1 MSTKEKL
8 LTLLES
14 RRGEYLSGEEIASV
28 LSLSRA
34 SVWKAV
40 SALRKEGYA
49 IQAVTNRGYCLNPN
63 TDILF
68 APGIRGYLDWEVP
81 DLTVLPEAQSTNDL
95 LRQRAQE
102 GAPEGTV
109 LLALSQSAGRGRSG
123 REFFSP
129 PDTGLYFSVLL
140 RPEPGRNAQSITTM
154 AAAAMCRTLET
165 MGADR
170 PGIKWVND
178 LFVRGRKVCGILTE
192 GAFSLEEGRLQ
203 YAVLG
208 VGLNLY
214 APAGGFP
221 EPLADIAGPAFD
233 RPLPDLKNRLAAE
246 FLNRFFRYYRGQGDW
261 VSVYRDHSLAIGREV
276 EVLSAAGSRRALVL
290 GIDDRC
296 RLLVRYGDG
305 TEDCLS
311 YGEIRI
317 RL

>member
-8 LTLLES
+8 LTLLEA
-14 RRGEYLSGEEIASV
+14 RKGEYLSGEEIASA

-40 SALRKEGYA
+40 SALRKAGYA
-49 IQAVTNRGYCLNPN
+49 IEAATNRGYCLNPD
-63 TDILF
+63 TDMLSV
-68 APGIRGYLDWEVP
+68 PGIRGYLEGE
-81 DLTVLPEAQSTNDL
+81 DLDITLLPEARSTNDL
-95 LRQRAQE
+95 LRQQAEE

-109 LLALSQSAGRGRSG
+109 LFALGQSAGKGRSG

-140 RPEPGRNAQSITTM
+140 RPEMGSQSITTM
-154 AAAAMCRTLET
+154 AAAAMCQSLEAL
-165 MGADR
+165 GADR

-178 LFVRGRKVCGILTE
+178 LFVRGKKVCGILTE
-192 GAFSLEEGRLQ
+192 GAFSMEEGRLR

-221 EPLADIAGPAFD
+221 DNLADIAGPAFD
-233 RPLPDLKNRLAAE
+233 RKIPDLKNRLAAE
-246 FLNRFFRYYRGQGDW
+246 FLNRFFRYYRGEGDW
-261 VSVYRDHSLAIGREV
+261 GTVYRDRSLALGREV
-276 EVLSAAGSRRALVL
+276 EVLSGDSSRKALVL
-290 GIDDRC
+290 GIDDSC
-296 RLLVRYGDG
+296 RLLVRYENGE
-305 TEDCLS
+305 TACLS

>member
-246 FLNRFFRYYRGQGDW
+246 FLNGK
-261 VSVYRDHSLAIGREV
+261 
-276 EVLSAAGSRRALVL
+276 
-290 GIDDRC
+290 
-296 RLLVRYGDG
+296 
-305 TEDCLS
+305 
-311 YGEIRI
+311 
-317 RL
+317 